1 MTASLSLWIYFT
13 TDSSYLSWICV
24 IWAGSVLYELDL
36 CYRPG
41 LSLDWIQPA
50 VVCLWGSSQHWT
62 PLSSLR
68 AGVRWCVVCDE
79 WDAAVMGSTNHR
91 LSSKLI
97 YASVSERMRAKLLL
111 LFTNLQ
117 LRWPFQQWKTKK
129 HPTFHAVWCLYLLWM
144 CQTAFSTHTVTCV
157 RPYLPLSVPRSTET
171 KTHCV
176 PVFPRR
182 DTAYPPVRSHVCD
195 LISCCLLCKSILI
208 FT

>member
-1 MTASLSLWIYFT
+1 M
-13 TDSSYLSWICV
+13 SWICV

-97 YASVSERMRAKLLL
+97 YASVSFPFASCIHYKPSVTLTFSAMKNKKTSHFSCSLMFIFALNVSDSFFHSYSHMRKTISSSFCPQIHRDKDTLCSSVSQKRHSLSTGKITRL
-111 LFTNLQ
+111 
-117 LRWPFQQWKTKK
+117 WPDI
-129 HPTFHAVWCLYLLWM
+129 M
-144 CQTAFSTHTVTCV
+144 
-157 RPYLPLSVPRSTET
+157 LSVM
-171 KTHCV
+171 
-176 PVFPRR
+176 
-182 DTAYPPVRSHVCD
+182 
-195 LISCCLLCKSILI
+195 
-208 FT
+208 

>member
-1 MTASLSLWIYFT
+1 M
-13 TDSSYLSWICV
+13 SWLLLLAYGFILQQTPL

-36 CYRPG
+36 CYMPG

-68 AGVRWCVVCDE
+68 AGVKWCVVCDE

-97 YASVSERMRAKLLL
+97 YAAVSERMWAKLLL

-117 LRWPFQQWKTKK
+117 LRWPFQQWKKNI
-129 HPTFHAVWCLYLLWM
+129 PLFMQSDVYIC
-144 CQTAFSTHTVTCV
+144 FECV
-157 RPYLPLSVPRSTET
+157 RQLFPLIQ
-171 KTHCV
+171 
-176 PVFPRR
+176 
-182 DTAYPPVRSHVCD
+182 SHA
-195 LISCCLLCKSILI
+195 
-208 FT
+208 